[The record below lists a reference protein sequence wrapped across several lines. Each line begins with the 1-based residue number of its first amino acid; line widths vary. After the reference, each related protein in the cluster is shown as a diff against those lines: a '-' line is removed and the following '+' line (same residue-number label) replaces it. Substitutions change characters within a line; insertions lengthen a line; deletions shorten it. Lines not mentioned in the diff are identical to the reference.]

1 MNFYHDFYFMKSL
14 PTVISIPSRLNPTD
28 QNYRL
33 SLELMQQK
41 LLLKNYSEHT
51 IKTYI
56 HMFRQFLKYLY
67 PIPLHQV
74 NKTHITKYHLW
85 LVRDRNVSAS
95 YQNQSI
101 NAIKFYI
108 EKVLKHPVTVY
119 ELERPTKHKTLPK
132 VLSLVE
138 VHQIIEATRN
148 LKHRTILSIIYGSG
162 LRISECI
169 NLKIIDIDSSSMR
182 IWVRNAKG
190 KKDRVTLLSNGLL
203 KLLRD
208 YYKIYR
214 PKKWLFEGQTKQQY
228 SPSSIRQF
236 FNRAKI
242 KALGNSSATVHTL
255 RHSFATHLLENGTNL
270 RYIQKLLGH
279 SSSKTTEIYT
289 HVCTTNLTDITSP
302 FDLLNK
308 KVYLKGK

>member
-1 MNFYHDFYFMKSL
+1 MKSL
-14 PTVISIPSRLNPTD
+14 TTVLATPAGHNRTNES
-28 QNYRL
+28 YKL
-33 SLELMQQK
+33 SLASMRQK

-51 IKTYI
+51 IKTYV

-67 PIPLHQV
+67 PMPLHQV

-85 LVRDRNVSAS
+85 LVTDRNVSAS

-119 ELERPTKHKTLPK
+119 DLERPKKQKTLPK
-132 VLSLVE
+132 VLSMIE
-138 VHQIIEATRN
+138 VYQIIEATHN
-148 LKHRTILSIIYGSG
+148 LKHRAMLSIIYGAG

-169 NLKIIDIDSSSMR
+169 NLKIVDIDSSSMR

-190 KKDRVTLLSNGLL
+190 KKDRVTLLSKDLL

-208 YYKIYR
+208 YYKVYS

-289 HVCTTNLTDITSP
+289 HVSITNLTDITSP

-308 KVYLKGK
+308 

>member
-1 MNFYHDFYFMKSL
+1 MKSL
-14 PTVISIPSRLNPTD
+14 PIFISDPSSLKPTD
-28 QNYRL
+28 HNYRM
-33 SLELMQQK
+33 SYELMQQK

-51 IKTYI
+51 IKTYV

-67 PIPLHQV
+67 PTPLHQV
-74 NKTHITKYHLW
+74 NKTQITKYHLW
-85 LVRDRNVSAS
+85 LVTDRNVSAS

-108 EKVLKHPVTVY
+108 EKVLKHPVTIY
-119 ELERPTKHKTLPK
+119 ELERPKKQKTLPK
-132 VLSLVE
+132 VLSLEE
-138 VHQIIEATRN
+138 VYLIIEATRN
-148 LKHRTILSIIYGSG
+148 LKHRTMLSIIYGAG

-169 NLKIIDIDSSSMR
+169 NLKIVDIDSSSMR

-190 KKDRVTLLSNGLL
+190 KKDRVTLLSNELL

-214 PKKWLFEGQTKQQY
+214 PKEWLFEGQTKQQY

-242 KALGNSSATVHTL
+242 KALGRSSATVHTL

-289 HVCTTNLTDITSP
+289 HVCTTNLTDIISP
-302 FDLLNK
+302 YDLLNK

>member
-1 MNFYHDFYFMKSL
+1 MKSL
-14 PTVISIPSRLNPTD
+14 PIFISDPSSLKPTD
-28 QNYRL
+28 HNYRM
-33 SLELMQQK
+33 SYELMQQK
-41 LLLKNYSEHT
+41 LLLKNYSKHT
-51 IKTYI
+51 IKTYL
-56 HMFRQFLKYLY
+56 HMFSQFLKYLY

-74 NKTHITKYHLW
+74 NKTQITKYHLW
-85 LVRDRNVSAS
+85 LVTDRNVSAS

-108 EKVLKHPVTVY
+108 EKVLKHPVTIY
-119 ELERPTKHKTLPK
+119 ELERPKKQKTLPK
-132 VLSLVE
+132 VLSLEE
-138 VHQIIEATRN
+138 VYLIIEATRN
-148 LKHRTILSIIYGSG
+148 LKHRTMLSIIYGAG

-169 NLKIIDIDSSSMR
+169 NLKIVDIDSSSMR

-190 KKDRVTLLSNGLL
+190 KKDRVTLLSNELL

-214 PKKWLFEGQTKQQY
+214 PKEWLFEGQTKQQY

-242 KALGNSSATVHTL
+242 KALGRSSATVHTL

-289 HVCTTNLTDITSP
+289 HVCTTNLTDIISP
-302 FDLLNK
+302 YDLLNK

>member
-1 MNFYHDFYFMKSL
+1 MNFYHDFYYMKSL
-14 PTVISIPSRLNPTD
+14 PTVIFDPSGLNHTD
-28 QNYRL
+28 QDYRR
-33 SLELMQQK
+33 SLELIQQK
-41 LLLKNYSEHT
+41 LLLRNYSRHT
-51 IKTYI
+51 IKTYL

-67 PIPLHQV
+67 PMPLHQV

-85 LVRDRNVSAS
+85 LITDLKVSAS

-108 EKVLKHPVTVY
+108 EKVLKHPITVY
-119 ELERPTKHKTLPK
+119 ELERPTKQKTLPQ
-132 VLSLVE
+132 VLSLAE
-138 VHQIIEATRN
+138 VYQIIEATRN
-148 LKHRTILSIIYGSG
+148 LKHRTILSTIYGSG

-169 NLKIIDIDSSSMR
+169 NLKIVDIDSSNMR

-190 KKDRVTLLSNGLL
+190 KKDRVTLLSKGLL
-203 KLLRD
+203 QLLRD
-208 YYKIYR
+208 YYGVYR

-242 KALGNSSATVHTL
+242 KALGSSSATVHTL